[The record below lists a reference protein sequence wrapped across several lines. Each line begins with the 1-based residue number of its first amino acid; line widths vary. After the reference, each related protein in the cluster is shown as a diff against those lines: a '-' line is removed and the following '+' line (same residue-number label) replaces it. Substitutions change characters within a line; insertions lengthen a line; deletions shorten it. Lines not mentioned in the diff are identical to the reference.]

1 MHRRP
6 TATLRRSRSNRRSRA
21 LPRPQRCP
29 SFPLQRQRRPP
40 PPPGMCS
47 QVTRRINPSA
57 KGRRG
62 LRPAGLRQR
71 FPRQPHCRPSRYR
84 THQPPRRRLRGP
96 RASPQGK
103 SRSSWPAATPSFR
116 PVTSLPHGYF
126 TSGPPMP
133 ATGRRRYGW
142 EQPSILP
149 FSAEPACARSANQLK
164 RNPGTGMPLT
174 SARPRPIVRSRAQI
188 RNSHRKTMKRPTI
201 AAAIFATL
209 IGLATPVSAAAPLD
223 VAVVNRG
230 VVELQ
235 TGRAAGISVRIAEDL
250 ANLIDDGATRRV
262 LPVIGKGSLQNITDL
277 KLLRGI
283 DMAILQA
290 DVLDYARRQDYLP
303 GLEGWITYI
312 AKLYNEE
319 FHLLARRDIKSV
331 AELANRPVNVDL
343 RGAGTSITA
352 GRLFALLNIP
362 VTPTY
367 DDHEVALEKLRKGD
381 IAALAFVAGKPAPLF
396 RSIAG
401 EDGLHFLAIPLRPE
415 VTAAYVPTRLT
426 AQDYPGLVP
435 GDQPVDTVAV
445 GAVLAAANLQFGS
458 DRYRNLVNFVE
469 AFFTGFQSLLEP
481 GHHPK
486 WREVNITA
494 ELPGWRR
501 FPPADQWL
509 QRNVQAAAPPNLQD
523 LKAIFSRFI
532 EERQQAAGGQ
542 PMTQQE
548 KDQLFGQFE
557 LWQKNQIR

>member
-1 MHRRP
+1 
-6 TATLRRSRSNRRSRA
+6 
-21 LPRPQRCP
+21 
-29 SFPLQRQRRPP
+29 
-40 PPPGMCS
+40 
-47 QVTRRINPSA
+47 
-57 KGRRG
+57 
-62 LRPAGLRQR
+62 
-71 FPRQPHCRPSRYR
+71 
-84 THQPPRRRLRGP
+84 
-96 RASPQGK
+96 
-103 SRSSWPAATPSFR
+103 
-116 PVTSLPHGYF
+116 
-126 TSGPPMP
+126 
-133 ATGRRRYGW
+133 
-142 EQPSILP
+142 
-149 FSAEPACARSANQLK
+149 
-164 RNPGTGMPLT
+164 
-174 SARPRPIVRSRAQI
+174 
-188 RNSHRKTMKRPTI
+188 
-201 AAAIFATL
+201 
-209 IGLATPVSAAAPLD
+209 
-223 VAVVNRG
+223 
-230 VVELQ
+230 
-235 TGRAAGISVRIAEDL
+235 
-250 ANLIDDGATRRV
+250 

-290 DVLDYARRQDYLP
+290 DVLDYARRQDYFP

-343 RGAGTSITA
+343 RGAGTTITA

-445 GAVLAAANLQFGS
+445 GAVLAAANLLYGS

-469 AFFTGFQSLLEP
+469 AFFTGFQTLLEP

-486 WREVNITA
+486 WREVNIMA

-501 FPPADQWL
+501 FPPAEEWL

-523 LKAIFSRFI
+523 LKTIFSRFI
-532 EERQQAAGGQ
+532 DERQQAAGGQ